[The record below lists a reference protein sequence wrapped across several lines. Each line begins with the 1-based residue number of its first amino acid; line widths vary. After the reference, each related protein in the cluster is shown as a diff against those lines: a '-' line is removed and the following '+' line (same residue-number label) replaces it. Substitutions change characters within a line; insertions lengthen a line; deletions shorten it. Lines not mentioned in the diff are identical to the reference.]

1 MEYRQQQQQ
10 HSVSDSQVKIQPRLI
25 IHGGAGNILR
35 SNFPAD
41 KYAAYR
47 ASLLSIVSFSPS
59 LSKSTPIQHIYP
71 CFHHRS

>member
-1 MEYRQQQQQ
+1 MEYRQQR
-10 HSVSDSQVKIQPRLI
+10 SISDSQVKIQPRLI

-47 ASLLSIVSFSPS
+47 SSLLSIVSFSQS
-59 LSKSTPIQHIYP
+59 LSKSTPIHVFKPQLK
-71 CFHHRS
+71 S